1 MSTAGRGWM
10 RHISMKLPLVL
21 CFLLATF
28 VPLAVQTRAL
38 SGYFRQ
44 EMISQ
49 DRINAQ
55 NRCLVLANEM
65 TDADY
70 MNNYMDQARVSGLN
84 AEMNS
89 TADIFGGRVVVVDS
103 GFRIVRDSFKISEGR
118 TIVVEEVLKAFGGQP
133 QYHLDDTKEF
143 YYVAYPISEKQVGEG
158 NGAPAKVNGILL
170 MTVSTEKMTQMQQS
184 VMEKTGYLQLILL
197 LAAAAV
203 DAALALLL
211 VRPFKKLQDQLKVTE
226 EGNLDQ
232 KLDVRTYAE
241 TSDISDSVNR
251 TMEKLRTVDQSRQ
264 EFVSNVSHELK
275 TPITSIRVLAD
286 SLMGMD
292 NPPVELYQEFMEDI
306 SREIDRE
313 AKIIDDLLTLVRMD
327 RSSPDLTITSVS
339 VNALVEDVLRR
350 LRPLARQNNIELSYE
365 SIREVRA
372 DVDEVKLTLAVTNL
386 VENAIKYNRPEG
398 WVRVSLD
405 ADHKFFYVVVSDN
418 GIGIPTEAQPH
429 VFERFYRADK
439 ARSRE
444 SGGTGLGLAITRNII
459 LLHHGAIRL
468 QSEEG
473 AGTTFT
479 VRIPLNFIDMNTQ

>member
-1 MSTAGRGWM
+1 MSTTGRSWM

-21 CFLLATF
+21 CFLLVTF
-28 VPLAVQTRAL
+28 VPLAIQTRAL

-44 EMISQ
+44 EVIAQ
-49 DRINAQ
+49 NRIEAQ
-55 NRCLVLANEM
+55 NRCLILANEM
-65 TDADY
+65 TDAEY
-70 MNNYMDQARVSGLN
+70 MKNYQDQARVSGLN
-84 AEMNS
+84 AELNS
-89 TADIFGGRVVVVDS
+89 TADIFGGRLVVVDKN
-103 GFRIVRDSFKISEGR
+103 FRIVRDSFKLSEGR

-133 QYHLDDTKEF
+133 QYHLNDTKEF
-143 YYVAYPISEKQVGEG
+143 YYVAYPISEKQVGESTE
-158 NGAPAKVNGILL
+158 NAPSVSGILL
-170 MTVSTEKMTQMQQS
+170 MTVSTEKLSQIPQA
-184 VMEKTGYLQLILL
+184 VMEKTGLLQMMLL
-197 LAAAAV
+197 LAAAALDIV
-203 DAALALLL
+203 FAVLLM
-211 VRPFKKLQDQLKVTE
+211 RPFRNLQNQLKVVS

-232 KLDVRTYAE
+232 KIDVHTYAE
-241 TSDISDSVNR
+241 TSDISDTVNR
-251 TMEKLRTVDQSRQ
+251 TIDTLRTVDQSRQ

-339 VNALVEDVLRR
+339 VNALV
-350 LRPLARQNNIELSYE
+350 
-365 SIREVRA
+365 REVRA
-372 DVDEVKLTLAVTNL
+372 DLDEVKFTLAVTNL
-386 VENAIKYNRPEG
+386 VENAIKYNREEG

-405 ADHKFFYVVVSDN
+405 ADHKFFYIEVSDN
-418 GIGIPTEAQPH
+418 GIGIPTEFQPH
-429 VFERFYRADK
+429 VFERFYRVDK

-468 QSEEG
+468 KSEEG
-473 AGTTFT
+473 TGTTFT
-479 VRIPLNFIDMNTQ
+479 VRIPLNYIDMSAQ